1 MAISLF
7 SVSLFDWSH
16 EGSKLIRDDPV
27 HVTVFDTLIKLVLF
41 DDEGFELVP
50 AELQSPLK
58 ALQAMVQ
65 RALVHAVSLTSI
77 SVRSEEVSVWL

>member
-1 MAISLF
+1 
-7 SVSLFDWSH
+7 
-16 EGSKLIRDDPV
+16 
-27 HVTVFDTLIKLVLF
+27 
-41 DDEGFELVP
+41 LVP